1 MNTSP
6 NSEGPDV
13 CNATMEPWC
22 AVVADIRNR
31 KITLS
36 EKYRLFHRGGTRK
49 MITDAVAYLLVA
61 LNDQVTPDQMSVR
74 YFTTIDCRQPK
85 CL

>member
-1 MNTSP
+1 M
-6 NSEGPDV
+6 SET
-13 CNATMEPWC
+13 NAK
-22 AVVADIRNR
+22 A
-31 KITLS
+31 S
-36 EKYRLFHRGGTRK
+36 EAEKEQAYRSGFRH
-49 MITDAVAYLLVA
+49 AVAYLLVA

>member
-1 MNTSP
+1 
-6 NSEGPDV
+6 
-13 CNATMEPWC
+13 
-22 AVVADIRNR
+22 
-31 KITLS
+31 
-36 EKYRLFHRGGTRK
+36 

>member
-1 MNTSP
+1 
-6 NSEGPDV
+6 
-13 CNATMEPWC
+13 MEPWC

-49 MITDAVAYLLVA
+49 MITDKEFLDWYDGQEGFALRSERAVEELEPSNILK
-61 LNDQVTPDQMSVR
+61 L
-74 YFTTIDCRQPK
+74 RQWMFAAFEAGRASRNVE
-85 CL
+85 

>member
-1 MNTSP
+1 
-6 NSEGPDV
+6 
-13 CNATMEPWC
+13 MEPWC

-49 MITDAVAYLLVA
+49 MITDEEFLDWYDGQEGFA
-61 LNDQVTPDQMSVR
+61 LRSERAIEELEPSNMVR
-74 YFTTIDCRQPK
+74 LRQWMFAAFEAGRASRNAE
-85 CL
+85 